1 MSERKCLRSNEKN
14 TTNNILASAKLHV
27 PKISYVCLANRSACF
42 LKLGHPEK
50 ALDDAESCVKLD
62 PSYIKGVFRQ
72 GMALHALERFE
83 EAIPVLAKSLEMEPK
98 NKQVKQVR
106 VGEGGGGWGVGGCE
120 KSAKRPNPYLI
131 SRFILFYFA
140 RRRLCNFARLNCR
153 RL

>member
-106 VGEGGGGWGVGGCE
+106 VWEGGGVGGWGVV
-120 KSAKRPNPYLI
+120 KRVRSDLTLTLFLASFY
-131 SRFILFYFA
+131 FILLGAGFA
-140 RRRLCNFARLNCR
+140 ILRD
-153 RL
+153 

>member
-106 VGEGGGGWGVGGCE
+106 VWEGGGGWGVGGCE
-120 KSAKRPNPYLI
+120 NCDPILPFLAKKPFLNVPRKKDGERASTTPCP
-131 SRFILFYFA
+131 LF
-140 RRRLCNFARLNCR
+140 
-153 RL
+153 